1 MIKTLTE
8 YDFCRE
14 WETNE
19 ERKDQ
24 FTHSAQVALYEYL
37 NECEEGTGQPVEL
50 DIIAL
55 CCEYTEYATAYEAME
70 QYQPEDMPVEGVE
83 GDDLVEIQEKNEAE
97 ALRWLQE
104 RTQVIEFDGTVV
116 LSDKTVLGDKGVI
129 IAQF

>member
-8 YDFCRE
+8 YEFCRE

-19 ERKDQ
+19 ERKNQ
-24 FTHSAQVALYEYL
+24 FTHSAQKALYEYL
-37 NECEEGTGQPVEL
+37 NDYEEETGENVEL

-55 CCEYTEYATAYEAME
+55 CCEYAEYASAYEAME
-70 QYQPEDMPVEGVE
+70 QYQPEDMPLEGEE

-104 RTQVIEFDGTVV
+104 RTQVIEFDGTVK
-116 LSDKTVLGDKGVI
+116 LSDGTILGNKGVI